1 MSPSGASE
9 SYGDNHFM
17 ELYKKAGYQPN
28 ILFRSSDSESVL
40 MMVAAEEGI
49 SILPSY
55 VTNKLTDAD
64 NLVFVPLIGEGEYE
78 QIIAVWMKDNQTPA
92 LKQFIERL

>member
-1 MSPSGASE
+1 
-9 SYGDNHFM
+9 
-17 ELYKKAGYQPN
+17 
-28 ILFRSSDSESVL
+28 

-55 VTNKLTDAD
+55 VTSKLSDAD

-78 QIIAVWMKDNQTPA
+78 KIISVWKKEDQSPA
-92 LKQFIERL
+92 LRHFIRKI